1 MTTDAP
7 SFVRWFR
14 DSSPYIHAHRGR
26 TFIVAFGGEAV
37 ADTAFANHVHDFALL
52 NSLGI
57 RLVLVHGI
65 RPQIEERLRSR
76 NQEPIYKDGLR
87 VTDDIA
93 LQCVKEAA
101 GMVRVELE
109 ALLSMGVSNSP
120 MAGAEIR
127 VASGNFVIAKPLGV
141 RNGIDFRH
149 TGEVR
154 RIDAQAITEKLDRN
168 NVALIS
174 PVGYSPTGEVFNLR
188 AEEVATTVATALKA
202 DKLIFMMEQVIDGYT
217 ADHPHLTTSEAQQI
231 LNTAAEIP
239 AEIQR
244 HLEVAIAA
252 CQAGIDRVH
261 LINRNTDGALL
272 LELFTRNG
280 IGALISS
287 TPYETLRSA
296 SIEDIGGI
304 IDLIT
309 PLERSGVL
317 AKRSREAL
325 EMAITDFSVIERD
338 GLIIGCAALHNFP
351 EEDAGELACLALHR
365 DYRDNAWGKRLLEHI
380 ERKARSLG
388 LQRLFVLS
396 TQTTHWFREQGF
408 EPAVFTD
415 LPVKRQAAYNGKR
428 NPQILLKQL

>member
-1 MTTDAP
+1 MTTDAS

-26 TFIVAFGGEAV
+26 TFVTEFGGEAV

-65 RPQIEERLRSR
+65 RPQIEERLQAR
-76 NQEPIYKDGLR
+76 NREPIYENGLR
-87 VTDDIA
+87 VTDDVA

-120 MAGAEIR
+120 MAGAKIC
-127 VASGNFVIAKPLGV
+127 VTSGNFVIAKPLGV
-141 RNGIDFRH
+141 RNGIDFCH

-168 NVALIS
+168 NVVLIS
-174 PVGYSPTGEVFNLR
+174 PIGYSPTGEVFNLR
-188 AEEVATTVATALKA
+188 AEEVATTVASALKA

-217 ADHPHLTTSEAQQI
+217 ADHPQRTTTEAQQA
-231 LNTAAEIP
+231 LDSEAEIP

-272 LELFTRNG
+272 LELFTRDG

-309 PLERSGVL
+309 PLEQSGVL

-338 GLIIGCAALHNFP
+338 GLIIGCAALHDFP
-351 EEDAGELACLALHR
+351 EEAAGELACLALHR
-365 DYRDNAWGKRLLEHI
+365 DYRDHAWGKRLLEHI
-380 ERKARSLG
+380 ERKARSSG
-388 LQRLFVLS
+388 LTRLFVLS

-415 LPVKRQAAYNGKR
+415 LPVKRQTAYNGRR
-428 NPQILLKQL
+428 NSKILLKQL